1 MTTNIELAR
10 LFDSVKQKRRRPTPK
25 FTPTPRDDGRLGA
38 AAKKYDAIVSGITAE
53 LGGNLTIMQMGF
65 VEALAGCRISLDDLN
80 TRRLLGLPV
89 NPVEYSA
96 LASTMMSLSERIER
110 RTPQHEEA

>member
-1 MTTNIELAR
+1 MTTNIELVR

-25 FTPTPRDDGRLGA
+25 FTPMSRDDSRLGV
-38 AAKKYDAIVSGITAE
+38 AAKKYDAIVSGMAAE

-80 TRRLLGLPV
+80 ARRMLGLPV
-89 NPVEYSA
+89 NPVEYST
-96 LASTMMSLSERIER
+96 LASAMVRLSERIER
-110 RTPQHEEA
+110 RTSEEA

>member
-1 MTTNIELAR
+1 MTDTELAR
-10 LFDSVKQKRRRPTPK
+10 LFDAAKPKRRHPTPK
-25 FTPTPRDDGRLGA
+25 FTPMSRDDTRLGA

-53 LGGNLTIMQMGF
+53 LGGNLTIMQLGF

-110 RTPQHEEA
+110 RTPQQEEA

>member
-25 FTPTPRDDGRLGA
+25 FTPHDDGRLGA
-38 AAKKYDAIVSGITAE
+38 AVKKYDEIVSGITAE

-110 RTPQHEEA
+110 RTSEEA